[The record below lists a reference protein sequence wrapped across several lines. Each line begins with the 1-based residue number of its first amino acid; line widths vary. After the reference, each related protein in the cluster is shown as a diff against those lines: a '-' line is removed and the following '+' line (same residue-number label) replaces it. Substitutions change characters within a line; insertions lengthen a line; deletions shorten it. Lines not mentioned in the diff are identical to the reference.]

1 MSSKR
6 KIEIFSAG
14 CFVCETFV
22 AQVREEACPSCDIS
36 VLDMKSP
43 EVAVRAKQLGVGSL
57 PSVAIDGVL
66 ARCCTSGGLDMA
78 VLKEAGLGRP
88 VQ

>member
-1 MSSKR
+1 MSDKR

-14 CFVCETFV
+14 CPVCESFV
-22 AQVREEACPSCDIS
+22 AQVREEACPSCDIA

-43 EVAVRAKQLGVGSL
+43 EVAERAKQLGVGSL

-66 ARCCTSGGLDMA
+66 ASCCTSGGPDMA

-88 VQ
+88 I